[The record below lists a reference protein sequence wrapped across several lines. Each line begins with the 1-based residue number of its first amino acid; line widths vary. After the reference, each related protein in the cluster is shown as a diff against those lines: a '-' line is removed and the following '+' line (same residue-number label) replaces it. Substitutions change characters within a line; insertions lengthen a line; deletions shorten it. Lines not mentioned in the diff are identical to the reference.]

1 MDVRHSGQ
9 PLSIEAT
16 VSAQLS
22 QNSRMAARHKGDASA
37 RGNQTSQ
44 QSVDCGDCAAVSVAL
59 VSLDGVV
66 TSCRGSCCCGALS
79 SSLISEFQ
87 LLFKFHHFHRN
98 SEPVIFVSRHYPMDV
113 LTKVWFIWPV
123 IFQSY
128 TFSSSCYLVR
138 HFPVL
143 HFPFL
148 HFPHPLQDGSSPRH
162 LLSAADS
169 HLH

>member
-1 MDVRHSGQ
+1 MDVRHRGQ

-22 QNSRMAARHKGDASA
+22 RNSRMAARHKGDASA

-128 TFSSSCYLVR
+128 IFQFLLFGPSFSGPAFSIPAFSAPPSRWFQSQTFTISC
-138 HFPVL
+138 
-143 HFPFL
+143 
-148 HFPHPLQDGSSPRH
+148 
-162 LLSAADS
+162 
-169 HLH
+169 